1 MRDDYD
7 KWADR
12 KIILGP
18 LFKYAAIGITIGVV
32 MLTGIVTLERHNNT
46 LDKDLANLKTQLAR
60 ANKESLDSTA
70 ASTGAESE
78 QVASSQTETP
88 ATEPSMQTSSI
99 TTLIGE
105 TEIHGVPPTTSIP
118 ASVKVK
124 PVVADQPATS
134 EKKPLDESQAEPAI
148 VTNLPVTVLQPET
161 AETPDQAEFSVSGH
175 ARTATVHDAESFEY
189 EQPERLSH
197 GEWEWFEQQRLRHE
211 QWQEKVEQRRRNE
224 FSTRKASQANH
235 QLYTVD
241 NRHESI

>member
-78 QVASSQTETP
+78 QVANSQTETP

-118 ASVKVK
+118 ASVKDK

-134 EKKPLDESQAEPAI
+134 EKKSLDESQAGPAI
-148 VTNLPVTVLQPET
+148 VTILPVTVLQPET

-175 ARTATVHDAESFEY
+175 ARTATVPEAESFEY

-197 GEWEWFEQQRLRHE
+197 GEWFEQQRLRRHE

-241 NRHESI
+241 NGHESI

>member
-60 ANKESLDSTA
+60 ANTESLDSTA

-78 QVASSQTETP
+78 QVVSSQTETP

-105 TEIHGVPPTTSIP
+105 TEIHGVPSTTSIP
-118 ASVKVK
+118 ASVKE
-124 PVVADQPATS
+124 PVVADQPATA

-175 ARTATVHDAESFEY
+175 ARTATVPDAESFEY

-197 GEWEWFEQQRLRHE
+197 GEWFEQQRLRHE
-211 QWQEKVEQRRRNE
+211 QWQEKVEQRRINE
-224 FSTRKASQANH
+224 FSTRKASHANH

-241 NRHESI
+241 NGHERI